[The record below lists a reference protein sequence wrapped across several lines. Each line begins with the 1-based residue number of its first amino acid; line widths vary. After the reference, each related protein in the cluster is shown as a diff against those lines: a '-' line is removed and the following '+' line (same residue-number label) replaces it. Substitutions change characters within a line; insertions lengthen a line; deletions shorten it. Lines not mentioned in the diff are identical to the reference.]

1 MLAFIETHVAAVL
14 AAVLILS
21 VVMIFVFLLAILE
34 VRRLKNK
41 FDRFMRPNSKSH
53 NLEIQ
58 LTEYLEEVRE
68 IKAKND
74 GIFEDIEDIK
84 RVLKTGI
91 QKIGIVKYNTFEEIG
106 GELSYAIAL

>member
-68 IKAKND
+68 IKAKTRRHFR
-74 GIFEDIEDIK
+74 GYRGYK
-84 RVLKTGI
+84 KG
-91 QKIGIVKYNTFEEIG
+91 
-106 GELSYAIAL
+106 A